1 MRPMFVG
8 AAFQYMW
15 QSSAT
20 VAGKCKKRWWR
31 LWRCRGCAQ
40 AKWDHP
46 WNSSGGSYS
55 SSPPVYTGW
64 VINTG
69 CRGLMNI
76 DVESA
81 VVVDLRCPHD
91 DSKESQAEESRKP
104 LRPASNLSIGTAL
117 WQGNVADGDTVS
129 TRTQTTKAESAS
141 TQPTPPESGANHAV
155 VSSSGPLDQ
164 YNAPPYVPP
173 ERLGLSS
180 PSRGTSLF
188 QHGNH
193 IKNTTF
199 KGRSDIHFSLRRES
213 IWPISNQCK

>member
-1 MRPMFVG
+1 
-8 AAFQYMW
+8 
-15 QSSAT
+15 
-20 VAGKCKKRWWR
+20 
-31 LWRCRGCAQ
+31 
-40 AKWDHP
+40 
-46 WNSSGGSYS
+46 
-55 SSPPVYTGW
+55 
-64 VINTG
+64 
-69 CRGLMNI
+69 MNI

-91 DSKESQAEESRKP
+91 DSTKSQAEESRKP
-104 LRPASNLSIGTAL
+104 LRPASSLSIGTAL
-117 WQGNVADGDTVS
+117 WQGNEPDGDTVS

-141 TQPTPPESGANHAV
+141 TQPIPPESGTNLEVDPV
-155 VSSSGPLDQ
+155 VSSPGPL

-173 ERLGLSS
+173 ELLGLSS

-213 IWPISNQCK
+213 I